1 MRAQMAIAHSF
12 QANGQHDELTEWLS
26 QPLVP
31 TEDPL
36 HWWLANRK
44 LYPRLSRLAIDIH
57 MVPGTLLDIVF
68 FGFY

>member
-12 QANGQHDELTEWLS
+12 QANRQHDELTEWLS

-36 HWWLANRK
+36 RWWLANRK
-44 LYPRLSRLAIDIH
+44 LYPCLSRLAIDIH